1 MTAKVYRIAGD
12 LPGQRSNALEQA
24 FMQGPWRVR
33 RHDDVCF
40 EIQGEDVQLDLD
52 AGAAENGVGWDYLI
66 SGKVEGEYD
75 TAVARVRELAAL
87 LDRGGIPY
95 QLELDDEEDM
105 NGQALVIRHPAF
117 PEGRYPS

>member
-12 LPGQRSNALEQA
+12 IPGQRANALEQA
-24 FMQGPWRVR
+24 FAQGPWRVR
-33 RHDDVCF
+33 RYNDVCF
-40 EIQGEDVQLDLD
+40 EIHGKDARIDVD
-52 AGAAENGVGWDYLI
+52 AGAAENGGGWDYLI
-66 SGKVEGEYD
+66 SGNVEGEYD

-105 NGQALVIRHPAF
+105 DGKALVLRHPGF
-117 PEGRYPS
+117 SKDRYPS